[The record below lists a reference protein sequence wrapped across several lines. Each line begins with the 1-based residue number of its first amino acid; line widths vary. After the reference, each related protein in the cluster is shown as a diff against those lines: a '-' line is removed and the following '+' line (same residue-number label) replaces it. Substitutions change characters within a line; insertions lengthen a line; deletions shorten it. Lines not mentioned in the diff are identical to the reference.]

1 MRSGQKSVFSAVNSC
16 TALSEH
22 CQRQQKCELQA
33 MSEAPTVEELD
44 VLRGFAFFQDLE
56 PSTQA
61 KLPGVVKATLKRRGT
76 VLFREGDLAERCFIV
91 LSGQVSL
98 SAVSSYG
105 SPSASECS
113 TSASSRKSSLCSTR
127 SSSCSAT
134 PSGSHRGQ
142 ADVLSRVATK
152 LAVAASK
159 GEVASDLDGVSLKA
173 GRIFGD
179 VALLH
184 CVAHGFTASC
194 AQDCELLFIEKSDF
208 DRVLKEDVQRLSSEK
223 LAFLKKYLPGAS
235 DLPLHMAELLLHCFQ
250 KKCVPKGRVILS
262 ENAAAKKCLY
272 LVSTGSVF
280 LSSSNLEMP
289 IMPDVRT
296 LGSLFRGGVFGSME
310 ERPAQPCTVY
320 VTSSCELFY
329 ASGRSLQALPSAMRK
344 CVKQYLSATAEWRMH
359 DGCQPRDDFNMSLSG
374 VAQPPFRRMSEPQIG
389 RGPAHLEARRASAP
403 QAIQSGRSIFEV
415 HTKSNSR
422 RSFSVSKVRR
432 NLSTGS
438 LPSL

>member
-1 MRSGQKSVFSAVNSC
+1 
-16 TALSEH
+16 
-22 CQRQQKCELQA
+22 

-44 VLRGFAFFQDLE
+44 MLRGCAFFQELQ

-61 KLPGVVKATLKRRGT
+61 KLPAVVKATLKRRGS
-76 VLFREGDLAERCFIV
+76 VLFREGDSAERCFIV
-91 LSGQVSL
+91 LSGQVTL

-105 SPSASECS
+105 SPSVSECS
-113 TSASSRKSSLCSTR
+113 TISSSRKSSLCSTR

-134 PSGSHRGQ
+134 PSGRHHEQ

-159 GEVASDLDGVSLKA
+159 GEAACDPDGVSLKA

-184 CVAHGFTASC
+184 GVAHGFTASC

-208 DRVLKEDVQRLSSEK
+208 DRVLKQDVQRLSGEK
-223 LAFLKKYLPGAS
+223 LAFLQKYVPGAN
-235 DLPLHMAELLLHCFQ
+235 DLPLHLAELLLHCFQ
-250 KKCVPKGRVILS
+250 KKWVPKGRVILS

-280 LSSSNLEMP
+280 LSCSDLEMP
-289 IMPDVRT
+289 IMPGVRT

-310 ERPAQPCTVY
+310 ERPAQPCTVH

-329 ASGRSLQALPSAMRK
+329 ASGRSLQALPPAVRK
-344 CVKQYLSATAEWRMH
+344 CVKKYLSATAEWCMH
-359 DGCQPRDDFNMSLSG
+359 DVCQPREDFNMSLSG
-374 VAQPPFRRMSEPQIG
+374 VVQPPLRRMSEPQA
-389 RGPAHLEARRASAP
+389 RHAPAHLESRRASVP
-403 QAIQSGRSIFEV
+403 HAIQSGRSSFDV
-415 HTKSNSR
+415 PTKSTSR
-422 RSFSVSKVRR
+422 RSLSLSKLRR
-432 NLSTGS
+432 KSSTAS